1 MIVLN
6 NINLSFGNKEVKQKV
21 LKDLNVKFVKD
32 DLVTIM
38 GKSGSGKSSLL
49 KILAGFLLED
59 SGEIMIDSRDL
70 KELSVE
76 DRVNYLSR
84 FISFVWQDF
93 KLIDEINIKN
103 NILLPLN
110 IHKLKFDE
118 EYFEYLINELEI
130 SNLMKKFPNQLSGGE
145 KQRCAIARALIT
157 KPKVLLADEP
167 TGALDEKT
175 GNKLVDII
183 KNVLSNFV
191 DLVIIVTHDK
201 NIAAIGNKKYNLIDG
216 RLEQYE

>member
-183 KNVLSNFV
+183 KNVLSNFA

>member
-21 LKDLNVKFVKD
+21 LKDLSVKFVKD

-38 GKSGSGKSSLL
+38 GKSGSGKSCLL

-59 SGEIMIDSRDL
+59 SGEIMIDSKDL

-183 KNVLSNFV
+183 KNVLSNFA

>member
-21 LKDLNVKFVKD
+21 LKDLSVKFVKD

-59 SGEIMIDSRDL
+59 SGEIMIDSKDL

-183 KNVLSNFV
+183 KNVLSNFA

>member
-76 DRVNYLSR
+76 DRVNYLSS

>member
-21 LKDLNVKFVKD
+21 LKDLSVKFVKD

-59 SGEIMIDSRDL
+59 SGEIMIDSKDL

-183 KNVLSNFV
+183 KNVLSNFA
-191 DLVIIVTHDK
+191 DLVIIVTHDN